1 ATEPYNSAHLKTHI
15 GHWAENALSELK
27 TEVRGAAARLQELVE
42 RINSPQVRNVAE
54 LYERNRNLLDLC
66 KGTADLD
73 LGGAGSCINIT
84 EDIANITALFFYG
97 YQLGYDLSVAVI
109 RIVTELNSC
118 STKPIWKKW
127 CCYKNAIQDI
137 QNTIKVYSLECSQFV
152 QNATNVIQ
160 HIEIDISKCF
170 SFTESISG
178 ELFEKRIELCK
189 LEFD

>member
-1 ATEPYNSAHLKTHI
+1 RFSCQRNRVVSNRSQRSRGTSNQAKDYKQESRMCRLLGIVFVLGITLATEPYNSAHLKTHI

-84 EDIANITALFFYG
+84 GDIANITALFFYG
-97 YQLGYDLSVAVI
+97 YQLGYNLSVAVI
-109 RIVTELNSC
+109 RIVTELNTC
-118 STKPIWKKW
+118 STKPIWKQW
-127 CCYKNAIQDI
+127 SCYKNAI
-137 QNTIKVYSLECSQFV
+137 
-152 QNATNVIQ
+152 
-160 HIEIDISKCF
+160 
-170 SFTESISG
+170 
-178 ELFEKRIELCK
+178 
-189 LEFD
+189 